1 MTEERRCS
9 DGSMSAEIDFEYY
22 DEKTDFNSLKLLDLL
37 DELHIPVFD
46 EDGRDRT
53 ESDLI
58 NDLFRAYGRG
68 DLWLPGSKEARA
80 KIDIVDALNWMATG
94 GNFSAVQK
102 VMLEYINED
111 VKTETQERNEE
122 ESFRMLDEF
131 YDSFA
136 AAGGG
141 AV

>member
-1 MTEERRCS
+1 
-9 DGSMSAEIDFEYY
+9 MSAE
-22 DEKTDFNSLKLLDLL
+22 TDFNFRKLLDLL
-37 DELHIPVFD
+37 YELHIPVFD
-46 EDGRDRT
+46 ENGRDRS

-58 NDLFRAYGRG
+58 DDLFMSYRRG
-68 DLWLPGSKEARA
+68 ELSLSGSREARA
-80 KIDIVDALNWMATG
+80 KIDIADALNWMATG
-94 GNFSAVQK
+94 GNFNEAQK
-102 VMLEYINED
+102 GALEYINED
-111 VKTETQERNEE
+111 VKTETQKRNEE

>member
-1 MTEERRCS
+1 
-9 DGSMSAEIDFEYY
+9 MSAETDFEYC
-22 DEKTDFNSLKLLDLL
+22 DEKIDFNFLKLLDLL

-58 NDLFRAYGRG
+58 NDLCRAYGRG
-68 DLWLPGSKEARA
+68 DLWLPESKEARV

-102 VMLEYINED
+102 LMLEYINED
-111 VKTETQERNEE
+111 VKTETQEMNEE

>member
-1 MTEERRCS
+1 
-9 DGSMSAEIDFEYY
+9 MSAE
-22 DEKTDFNSLKLLDLL
+22 TDFNFLKLLDLL
-37 DELHIPVFD
+37 DELHIPVFN
-46 EDGRDRT
+46 EDGSDRT

-68 DLWLPGSKEARA
+68 DLWLPGSEEARH

-111 VKTETQERNEE
+111 VKTETQKRNEE

>member
-1 MTEERRCS
+1 
-9 DGSMSAEIDFEYY
+9 MSAEIDFEYY
-22 DEKTDFNSLKLLDLL
+22 DEKTDFNFRKLLDLL
-37 DELHIPVFD
+37 GELHIPVFD
-46 EDGRDRT
+46 ENGRDRS

-68 DLWLPGSKEARA
+68 DLWLHGSLEARA
-80 KIDIVDALNWMATG
+80 KIDIADALNWMATG
-94 GNFSAVQK
+94 GNFSAAQK
-102 VMLEYINED
+102 MILEYINED
-111 VKTETQERNEE
+111 VKTETQKGNEE

-136 AAGGG
+136 VAGGG

>member
-9 DGSMSAEIDFEYY
+9 DGSMSAETDFEYC
-22 DEKTDFNSLKLLDLL
+22 DEKIDFNFRKLLDLL

-46 EDGRDRT
+46 ENGRDRT
-53 ESDLI
+53 ESDLVT
-58 NDLFRAYGRG
+58 DLFRAYGRG
-68 DLWLPGSKEARA
+68 DLWLTGSKEARH
-80 KIDIVDALNWMATG
+80 KIDIANALNWMATG
-94 GNFSAVQK
+94 GNFDMAQK
-102 VMLEYINED
+102 VILEYINED
-111 VKTETQERNEE
+111 VKTETQEMNEE

-136 AAGGG
+136 DAGGG

>member
-1 MTEERRCS
+1 
-9 DGSMSAEIDFEYY
+9 MSAETDFEYC
-22 DEKTDFNSLKLLDLL
+22 DEKIDFNFRKLLDLL

-46 EDGRDRT
+46 ENGRDRS

-68 DLWLPGSKEARA
+68 DLWLHGSLETRA
-80 KIDIVDALNWMATG
+80 KIDIADALNWMATG
-94 GNFSAVQK
+94 GNFSAAQK
-102 VMLEYINED
+102 MILEYINED
-111 VKTETQERNEE
+111 VKTETQKGNEE

-136 AAGGG
+136 VAGGG